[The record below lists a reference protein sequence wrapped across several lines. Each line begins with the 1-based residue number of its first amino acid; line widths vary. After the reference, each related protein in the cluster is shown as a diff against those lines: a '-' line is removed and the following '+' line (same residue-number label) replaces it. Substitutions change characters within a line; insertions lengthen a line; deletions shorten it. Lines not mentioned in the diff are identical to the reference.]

1 MGSIAGLD
9 SLADSASRIIG
20 DVGVP
25 VIEEKRIGKVPLT
38 TPVEDLRMAVVRRL
52 ILALA
57 VGLLLPAVSSAQ
69 NPVPPTGTISGRVL
83 EAGTQAPVSDVSVF
97 VEGTRRGATTAAD
110 GSFTIGG
117 VPSGSQTVRARRIGF
132 AAPVQIVTV
141 PNGGSVS
148 VIFSLDRQ
156 AAILQEVVTT
166 GYGTQRRLAVT
177 GSVSTI
183 EADKSKVAVPTNVTN
198 MIEGRAAGV
207 QVTQNSGE
215 PGAGAHILIRG
226 GTSISASNEPLYV
239 IDGVAISGDQ
249 VEPGGFG
256 VSGDPPRPR
265 NPLNMLNP
273 SDIQTVTIL
282 KDAAATAIYGARA
295 ANGVVLIETKK
306 GNAGGPSIE
315 YNFSAGMGSAPRRLN
330 VLSGAQYRNFI
341 SQQVAAGVLP
351 ASTLAGEGTANTNW
365 EDELLHHGSTVNQ
378 DLAFSGGS
386 ANTQYRASVN
396 YFDQRGVVVANG
408 LRRMQARINGTH
420 QAIDGR
426 LRLALNLTGSHV
438 NNDYLAFNENSGFEG
453 GVFVN
458 MANFNPTR
466 PVTVTDPAT
475 GNTSYFEIAPGAQ
488 SVRNPVALANQI
500 LDKGAS
506 DRTLGNISGDFD
518 IFQPL
523 TFRVNV
529 GVDRTEGER
538 SFYAPRISAF
548 GAGFNGVAQRA
559 SRDNTLKQLS
569 TLLTY
574 HPTLASKDLEVIGGY
589 EFNQSTVS
597 EFGVQTRDYLT
608 DAFTFNSLGSGNIVQ
623 PPYAIK
629 TDSRIVSFFTR
640 ANLGI
645 AEKYFA
651 TFVLRKDGASQFGEN
666 HKWATFPAISG
677 SWRLSQE
684 SFMPT
689 GPFSE
694 IRLRAGWGKQGN
706 PAVPPYSS
714 LILLGADGN
723 SRYAFGDKPVT
734 GVTPIR
740 NANPDLKWEET
751 AQTNLAIDYGLLN
764 NRLNGSLEYY
774 VKNTHDLLL
783 TVQVPQPAV
792 IGDRLEN
799 IGKIRN
805 KGIEFSLDG
814 LVMEKPGFSW
824 NAGLVY
830 SHDRNEVVDLGGR
843 SFIPDALASGQGQS
857 NQFTQRIIP
866 GQPLGTF
873 FGPIFTGVNAQG
885 QQEFN
890 HYTVTRDAN
899 GIETSRV
906 LAGTTISPSGDD
918 YVILGHAT
926 PNYQLGLHTN
936 GNWHAFDFSMLINRV
951 AGQKVFNNTALVW
964 STKGNALQD
973 KNFLTSALS
982 DPTGIHEPAIYSS
995 RWIEDGSFTRLAN
1008 LTIGWTFTPPAFTKM
1023 ASGARLYISGDN
1035 LALWT
1040 PYSGYDPE
1048 VHSQLPGLAPRG
1060 IDYLH
1065 YPSPRTWTGGLRV
1078 AF

>member
-1 MGSIAGLD
+1 M
-9 SLADSASRIIG
+9 
-20 DVGVP
+20 
-25 VIEEKRIGKVPLT
+25 E
-38 TPVEDLRMAVVRRL
+38 VVRRL

-57 VGLLLPAVSSAQ
+57 VGLIWPTLSSAQ
-69 NPVPPTGTISGRVL
+69 NPVPPTGTITGRVV
-83 EAGTQAPVSDVSVF
+83 EAGTQAPVADVSVF
-97 VEGTRRGATTAAD
+97 VDGTRRGAVSGAD
-110 GSFTIGG
+110 GTFTIGG
-117 VPSGSQTVRARRIGF
+117 VPAGSQTVRARRIGF
-132 AAPVQIVTV
+132 AAPVQIVAV

-148 VIFSLDRQ
+148 VVFSLDRQ
-156 AAILQEVVTT
+156 AAVLQEVVTT
-166 GYGTQRRLAVT
+166 GYGTQRRLAIT

-183 EADKSKVAVPTNVTN
+183 NADESRVAVPTNITN
-198 MIEGRAAGV
+198 FIEGRAAGV
-207 QVTQNSGE
+207 HVTQNSGE
-215 PGAGAHILIRG
+215 PGAGAHILVRG

-256 VSGDPPRPR
+256 VSGDPPLPR
-265 NPLNMLNP
+265 NPLNMISP
-273 SDIQTVTIL
+273 SDIQSVTIL

-306 GNAGGPSIE
+306 GTAGGPSVE
-315 YNFSAGMGSAPRRLN
+315 YNFSAGMGTAPRRLD
-330 VLSGAQYRNFI
+330 LLTGSQYRAFVQDQIALGNLLPTAL
-341 SQQVAAGVLP
+341 AAQG
-351 ASTLAGEGTANTNW
+351 AANTNW
-365 EDELLHHGSTVNQ
+365 EEELLHKGSTINQ

-408 LRRMQARINGTH
+408 LRRMQARVNGTH

-458 MANFNPTR
+458 MANFNPTH

-475 GNTSYFEIAPGAQ
+475 GNVSYYEIAPGAQ

-506 DRTLGNISGDFD
+506 DRTLGNVSADYDF
-518 IFQPL
+518 FQGL
-523 TFRVNV
+523 TARVNI
-529 GVDRTEGER
+529 GADRTEGLR

-559 SRDNTLKQLS
+559 SRDNTTKQLS

-574 HPTLASKDLEVIGGY
+574 HPALAAARDLEVVGGY
-589 EFNQSTVS
+589 EFSENTIN
-597 EFGVQTRDYLT
+597 EFGVQTRSYLT
-608 DAFTFNSLGSGNIVQ
+608 DAFTYNSLGSGNIVQ
-623 PPYAIK
+623 PPYAFK
-629 TDSRIVSFFTR
+629 TESRIVSFFGR
-640 ANLGI
+640 ANLGLS
-645 AEKYFA
+645 EKYFA

-684 SFMPT
+684 PFMKT

-694 IRLRAGWGKQGN
+694 LRLRAGWGKQGN

-723 SRYAFGDKPVT
+723 SRYGFGDVPVT
-734 GVTPIR
+734 GVVPLR

-751 AQTNLAIDYGLLN
+751 AQTNLAIDYGIFG

-774 VKNTHDLLL
+774 NKNTHDLLQ

-792 IGDRLEN
+792 VGDRLEN
-799 IGKIRN
+799 IGKMSN

-814 LVMEKPGFSW
+814 LVMQRTGFTW
-824 NAGLVY
+824 NAGVVY

-843 SFIPDALASGQGQS
+843 TFIPDALASGQGQS

-873 FGPIFTGVNAQG
+873 FGPVFAGVDAAG
-885 QQEFN
+885 KQEFN

-899 GIETSRV
+899 GAETSRV
-906 LAGTTISPSGDD
+906 LAGTTTTPGGDD
-918 YVILGHAT
+918 FVILGNAQ
-926 PNYQLGLHTN
+926 PNYTLGLHTN

-964 STKGNALQD
+964 STKGNGLQD
-973 KNFLTSALS
+973 KNFLVSALN

-995 RWIEDGSFTRLAN
+995 RWVEDGSFTRLAN
-1008 LTIGWTFTPPAFTKM
+1008 LTIGYTFNPPAFTKM
-1023 ASGARLYISGDN
+1023 ASGARVYLSGDN

-1048 VHSQLPGLAPRG
+1048 VHSQLPGIAPRG

-1065 YPSPRTWTGGLRV
+1065 YPRPRTWTGGLRV